1 MSSPEDRDTEPFGW
15 LSRCFASGGVRSGRI
30 RRGFFGFPDIF
41 IPFDGIRREMESSF
55 FAFRYVTRYK
65 SSISASSAVV
75 VGQIFATV
83 IVSQA
88 FAVDSSKI
96 TTKQINTR
104 KWNFNKHKSKN
115 RFSLKKR
122 STTCLTT

>member
-1 MSSPEDRDTEPFGW
+1 LPLDT
-15 LSRCFASGGVRSGRI
+15 LQ
-30 RRGFFGFPDIF
+30 DINL
-41 IPFDGIRREMESSF
+41 
-55 FAFRYVTRYK
+55 ALV
-65 SSISASSAVV
+65 AASAVV
-75 VGQIFATV
+75 AGRTFATV

-96 TTKQINTR
+96 ITKQINTR